1 MTETTELQPI
11 PRLSVNEIATI
22 SETFFKSGMFADV
35 KSAQQA
41 MVKIMAGA
49 EVNLPP
55 FQSMSG
61 IHIILGKPV
70 IGAGLIASKIKGSGK
85 YDYKVVEMTD
95 KNCSLDFYQGK
106 EKIGNSTFNEADAKR
121 SQTKNMEKYPKN
133 MLFARA
139 ISNGVKWFCPDVFCG
154 PVYVPEEK
162 DLMKAETVDTDF
174 TEVDETIENEA
185 FAILEK
191 STTLDELSVNWNA
204 ITKEQRKIT
213 TVLALKESLK
223 TKLQ

>member
-1 MTETTELQPI
+1 METGTELTQM
-11 PRLSVNEIATI
+11 SVTDIATI

-49 EVNLPP
+49 EVGLPP

-61 IHIILGKPV
+61 IHIIVGKPV

-85 YDYKVVEMTD
+85 YDYKVVEMTE

-106 EKIGNSTFNEADAKR
+106 EKIGNSSFSEADAKR

-139 ISNGVKWFCPDVFCG
+139 ISNGVKWFCPDVFGG

-162 DLMKAETVDTDF
+162 DLMKAETIDTSY
-174 TEVDETIENEA
+174 TEVDNELETLAIET
-185 FAILEK
+185 LER
-191 STTLDELSVNWNA
+191 STSLEELSANWQA
-204 ITKEQRKIT
+204 LTKEQRKIT
-213 TVLALKESLK
+213 SVLAKKEQLK
-223 TKLQ
+223 TQLS